1 MNGWIIL
8 AWLGVSLITILRIA
22 LIVGIIAVAVLVVRG
37 VMRYRSA
44 QPLS

>member
-1 MNGWIIL
+1 MNGWVIL

-22 LIVGIIAVAVLVVRG
+22 LVVGIIAVAVLVVRG
-37 VMRYRSA
+37 VLHYRSA